1 MEGNSQLKAKFW
13 PAKLCIFCQ
22 ANATGHSAKT
32 VLEFLEKYY
41 TTEEVASERGAVKLA
56 IRALLEVVQSGLKN
70 LEVAVMRK
78 NAPLEVSFYINN
90 IFAW

>member
-1 MEGNSQLKAKFW
+1 M
-13 PAKLCIFCQ
+13 
-22 ANATGHSAKT
+22 
-32 VLEFLEKYY
+32 EKYY

-78 NAPLEVSFYINN
+78 DAALEVSSYFKLYYSLV
-90 IFAW
+90 FTFFVLY

>member
-1 MEGNSQLKAKFW
+1 L
-13 PAKLCIFCQ
+13 Q

-41 TTEEVASERGAVKLA
+41 TTEEVTSEKGAVKLA

-70 LEVAVMRK
+70 LEVAVMRRG
-78 NAPLEVSFYINN
+78 APLEVCKSSFTY
-90 IFAW
+90 WH